1 MLLTGFKIKG
11 LTGLYGVHFATIAKL
26 HGTLYHI
33 SKLLTLLRQIY
44 FRTAARM
51 KSEPDRLHGAGLCVW
66 NDPFHPAVFFLV
78 NFLEIVVC
86 LVYNLLRF
94 RIRKNSA
101 GVIPRHWMISSRVPT
116 DGEF

>member
-11 LTGLYGVHFATIAKL
+11 LTGLHGVHFATIAKL

-44 FRTAARM
+44 FRTATRM

-66 NDPFHPAVFFLV
+66 NDPVNSTVFLFIYKFIIGSKYDL
-78 NFLEIVVC
+78 FIIF
-86 LVYNLLRF
+86 Y
-94 RIRKNSA
+94 RKES
-101 GVIPRHWMISSRVPT
+101 
-116 DGEF
+116 

>member
-44 FRTAARM
+44 FRTATRM

-94 RIRKNSA
+94 QSVKNSA

>member
-26 HGTLYHI
+26 HCALYHI

-44 FRTAARM
+44 FRTATRM

-66 NDPFHPAVFFLV
+66 NDPFYLAVFFLV

-86 LVYNLLRF
+86 LVYNCSGSESV
-94 RIRKNSA
+94 KNSA